1 MRKKKNLNFSFVTED
16 SMLSFQNKII
26 ELHVQTD
33 SWIGAITSYCE
44 DHTIDI
50 EDVIPLLSEVLKYN
64 LYEEGIVNRTV
75 KEDSVRLPL

>member
-26 ELHVQTD
+26 ELYVQTD

>member
-26 ELHVQTD
+26 ELYVQTD

-64 LYEEGIVNRTV
+64 LYEEGIANRTV

>member
-26 ELHVQTD
+26 ELYVQTD
-33 SWIGAITSYCE
+33 SWIGAVTSYCE

-64 LYEEGIVNRTV
+64 LYEEGIANRTV